1 MNEETTREKKVD
13 QEVLDSGE
21 KPEPPAP
28 VMITSAGDRDEPR
41 DAAEKPEPP
50 APVMIT
56 HTVFQKMKTKLKEVK
71 AKEIKCK
78 GCEKREVTVR
88 KVATMGGKAV
98 VGLGTGVV
106 LGVGVLSV
114 AAIAEVALP
123 VILTF
128 KALGVT
134 CGALGLVKGAKE
146 FNK

>member
-1 MNEETTREKKVD
+1 MKEEKTIEKKVD
-13 QEVLDSGE
+13 QEVMDSGE

-28 VMITSAGDRDEPR
+28 VMLT
-41 DAAEKPEPP
+41 DAVSLKTKTKLKPEPP

-71 AKEIKCK
+71 AKELKCK
-78 GCEKREVTVR
+78 GCEKREDTVR

-106 LGVGVLSV
+106 LGVGVLSA

-123 VILTF
+123 VVLTF

-134 CGALGLVKGAKE
+134 CGALGLVKGAKD

>member
-1 MNEETTREKKVD
+1 MKEEKTIEKKVD
-13 QEVLDSGE
+13 QEVMDSGE

-28 VMITSAGDRDEPR
+28 VMIT
-41 DAAEKPEPP
+41 
-50 APVMIT
+50 
-56 HTVFQKMKTKLKEVK
+56 HTVLQKMKTRLKEVK
-71 AKEIKCK
+71 ARELKCK
-78 GCEKREVTVR
+78 GCEKREDTVR

-106 LGVGVLSV
+106 LGVGVLSA

-123 VILTF
+123 VVLTF

>member
-1 MNEETTREKKVD
+1 MKEEKTIEEKVD
-13 QEVLDSGE
+13 QEVMDSEG
-21 KPEPPAP
+21 KPEPL
-28 VMITSAGDRDEPR
+28 
-41 DAAEKPEPP
+41 

-56 HTVFQKMKTKLKEVK
+56 HTVFQKMKTKVKEVK
-71 AKEIKCK
+71 AKELHCK
-78 GCEKREVTVR
+78 GCKKREDTAR
-88 KVATMGGKAV
+88 KVAMMGGKAV

-114 AAIAEVALP
+114 AAVAEVALP

>member
-1 MNEETTREKKVD
+1 MNEEKTIEKKVD

-28 VMITSAGDRDEPR
+28 VMLT
-41 DAAEKPEPP
+41 DAVSLKTKTKLKPEPP

-71 AKEIKCK
+71 AKELKCK
-78 GCEKREVTVR
+78 GCEKREGTVR
-88 KVATMGGKAV
+88 KVATMGGKTV

-123 VILTF
+123 VVLTF

-146 FNK
+146 FDK

>member
-1 MNEETTREKKVD
+1 MKEEKTIEKKVD
-13 QEVLDSGE
+13 QEVMDSGE
-21 KPEPPAP
+21 KPETPAP
-28 VMITSAGDRDEPR
+28 VMITM
-41 DAAEKPEPP
+41 DAVSLKTNTRLKPEP
-50 APVMIT
+50 
-56 HTVFQKMKTKLKEVK
+56 TVLQKMKTRLKEVK
-71 AKEIKCK
+71 AKELKCK
-78 GCEKREVTVR
+78 GCEKREDTVR

-106 LGVGVLSV
+106 LGVGVLSA

-134 CGALGLVKGAKE
+134 CGALGLVKGAKD